1 MAAKPWTSQFRH
13 WCNQTALNSLEQAYS
28 AAIAI
33 QGLEQKHFA
42 GEKIAPIGDRVS
54 VYNYF
59 KSQLERDL
67 LKVRWH
73 LTQFQATNFLLGF
86 QEGGLPESEILA
98 KLETIETIIGKYR
111 TDAET
116 DRLLGIA
123 PQQALGPD
131 GYSDEVKDAEEDLS
145 QIEGDKPNKPR
156 LFHLNRRLTPDYE
169 QEVIQKLRMLRQQK
183 KIAIRY
189 LTLLVVLP
197 LAVQILSKNLIYSP
211 LINHFKIEVARLE
224 QLEIKEEMAEQYF
237 EEFSRYKEVLEIKN
251 LLSSKPIS
259 EEEMQHRITKKA
271 EELLREAAKKSQEG
285 WKNFLAD
292 VTSLVT
298 FCVLLA
304 LFPRQFTIVRQF
316 FSRYFLGLSD
326 VTKVFIF
333 ILLTDMFVGFHSAHG
348 WEVILENLTVHFG
361 LPENRQLIYLFIA
374 TVPVILD
381 STFKLL
387 IFNYF
392 TRQSPASVAILEK
405 MQK

>member
-1 MAAKPWTSQFRH
+1 MAVKPWTLKLQGWF
-13 WCNQTALNSLEQAYS
+13 NQTALDSLAQAYT

-42 GEKIAPIGDRVS
+42 GEKIAPVGDRVS

-67 LKVRWH
+67 LKIRWN
-73 LTQFQATNFLLGF
+73 LTRFQTTNFLLGF
-86 QEGGLPESEILA
+86 KESGLSESEILA
-98 KLETIETIIGKYR
+98 KLETIENIVGKYR

-116 DRLLGIA
+116 DMALGIP
-123 PQQALGPD
+123 PQPSLGPVS
-131 GYSDEVKDAEEDLS
+131 YPDEMKDAEEDLA
-145 QIEGDKPNKPR
+145 QIDEDKPHKPR

-183 KIAIRY
+183 KIAIRF
-189 LTLLVVLP
+189 LILLIIVP
-197 LAVQILSKNLIYSP
+197 LMVQILSKNFIYSP
-211 LINHFKIEVARLE
+211 LIDHFKVEVARLDE
-224 QLEIKEEMAEQYF
+224 LEIREEMAERYF
-237 EEFSRYKEVLEIKN
+237 EEFSHYKEILEIKN
-251 LLSSKPIS
+251 LLGNKPIS
-259 EEEMQHRITKKA
+259 EEEMNHEIKEKA
-271 EELLREAAKKSQEG
+271 RDLLLDAARQSQEG
-285 WKNFLAD
+285 WKNLLAD
-292 VTSLVT
+292 VTSLMA
-298 FCVLLA
+298 FCLLLA
-304 LFPRQFTIVRQF
+304 TFPRQFTIVRQF

-392 TRQSPASVAILEK
+392 TRQSPSSVAILEK

>member
-1 MAAKPWTSQFRH
+1 MAVKPWTAKLQGWF
-13 WCNQTALNSLEQAYS
+13 NQTALHSLDQAYNG
-28 AAIAI
+28 AIAI
-33 QGLEQKHFA
+33 QTLEQKHFH
-42 GEKIAPIGDRVS
+42 GQKIAPVGDKLS
-54 VYNYF
+54 VYAYF

-86 QEGGLPESEILA
+86 QDGELPESEILA
-98 KLETIETIIGKYR
+98 KLETIEQIIGKYR

-116 DRLLGIA
+116 EIALGIN
-123 PQQALGPD
+123 PQSG
-131 GYSDEVKDAEEDLS
+131 SDQGGSLNEVQDAEDDLA
-145 QIEGDKPNKPR
+145 QIEEDKPHKPR

-169 QEVIQKLRMLRQQK
+169 KEVIQKLRMLRQQK
-183 KIAIRY
+183 KIAIRF
-189 LTLLVVLP
+189 LILLVVIP
-197 LAVQILSKNLIYSP
+197 LAVQLLSKQVVYSP
-211 LINHFKIEVARLE
+211 LINYFKVESVSLSK
-224 QLEIKEEMAEQYF
+224 LEIKEEMAERYL
-237 EEFSRYKEVLEIKN
+237 EEFARYKEVLEIKN
-251 LLSSKPIS
+251 LLSSQPIS
-259 EEEMQHRITKKA
+259 EEEMHKQMMIKA
-271 EELLREAAKKSQEG
+271 KDLSREAARQSQEG
-285 WKNFLAD
+285 WKNLLAD
-292 VTSLVT
+292 VTSLMA
-298 FCVLLA
+298 FCWLLA
-304 LFPRQFTIVRQF
+304 AFPRQFMIVREF

-348 WEVILENLTVHFG
+348 WEVILENLTIHFG

-387 IFNYF
+387 IFNFF